1 MFGGTTRFW
10 FQLEDDA
17 VQVRGVPWGVRQVL
31 GLCSSDA
38 NVVLEIYKRLRNV
51 IIASFRDP
59 CGFFR
64 DLVWEKGQ
72 VRLRDFLSSL
82 AKTKEESEAIR
93 KRRSIL
99 TNDLSASLLFRKN
112 HTQR

>member
-10 FQLEDDA
+10 FQLEDER

-38 NVVLEIYKRLRNV
+38 DIVLEIYRRLRSV
-51 IIASFRDP
+51 IVASFRDP

-72 VRLRDFLSSL
+72 VGLGRFLSSL
-82 AKTKEESEAIR
+82 ARTKEESEAVR

-99 TNDLSASLLFRKN
+99 TNDLS
-112 HTQR
+112 